1 MGLVGLLFFLYL
13 LFIAGKMCWK
23 TMRHGKDAFFKGWGY
38 CVTAAFVMFLVKGT
52 LDPIFAHVTE
62 VILFTILSIITIVWK
77 LNEKELDDPALRRNR

>member
-23 TMRHGKDAFFKGWGY
+23 TMRHGKDAFLEGWGY
-38 CVTAAFVMFLVKGT
+38 CVTAAFVMFLVKGS

-62 VILFTILSIITIVWK
+62 VVFFTILAMITIVWN
-77 LNEKELDDPALRRNR
+77 LNQRAFEDR